1 MKFANVIKLIKGR
14 AYRVVEDQEEIATL
28 ELVDDIEEQIL
39 LEKILDNSKPVP
51 TNTPHLDYLI
61 TTPFRYPPLRHGS
74 RFGSRHENSFFY
86 GSLSKRTA
94 LAETAYYRCLFWEGM
109 TVKPSS
115 GYKTS
120 HTIFQLSYQTDHG
133 IQLQGE
139 NFKKHHL
146 QLTHPSDYQ
155 FTQAIGSN
163 MREQGITGFE
173 FISAR
178 DMSGGINV
186 AFFNPKPIRSK
197 RPLHKE
203 TLTCLTHNDCV
214 VFKLNGSLLSF
225 TYPKANFSPNGFFA
239 RIR

>member
-14 AYRVVEDQEEIATL
+14 AYRVVEDQEEIAIL
-28 ELVDDIEEQIL
+28 ELVDDI
-39 LEKILDNSKPVP
+39 
-51 TNTPHLDYLI
+51 
-61 TTPFRYPPLRHGS
+61 
-74 RFGSRHENSFFY
+74 
-86 GSLSKRTA
+86 
-94 LAETAYYRCLFWEGM
+94 WEGM

-139 NFKKHHL
+139 NFKKHHV
-146 QLTHPSDYQ
+146 QLTYPSDYQ

-163 MREQGITGFE
+163 MREQGITGLE

-203 TLTCLTHNDCV
+203 TLTCLTHNNSV

-225 TYPKANFSPNGFFA
+225 TYPKADFSPNGFFA
-239 RIR
+239 RIS